1 MIEYIKPMA
10 TPKKFI
16 RDHYILLLL
25 TVNIFLCI
33 AVSIF
38 ILVRLSDVH
47 STSYIVQCRN
57 CSDPLATNKYL
68 VGGVGSILSLIAFS
82 IVILAVNSA
91 LSYKAYTIH
100 RQLSVA
106 ILSLGILLQIL
117 TLTVSNSLLVLR

>member
-1 MIEYIKPMA
+1 MA

-25 TVNIFLCI
+25 TINVFLSI
-33 AVSIF
+33 AVLIF
-38 ILVRLSDVH
+38 VLVRLSDVH

-57 CSDPLATNKYL
+57 CSDPTATNKYL
-68 VGGVGSILSLIAFS
+68 VGGVGSILSFIAFS
-82 IVILAVNSA
+82 VVVLIINFA

-106 ILSLGILLQIL
+106 ILGLGILLQVL